1 MGLQGTLAPSARLYD
16 LSRAEIANLR
26 RAAGGHIQAARPSN
40 EAMLAYPLLASTIID
55 VASSMKG
62 TVFAMSQSAFLRTCD
77 CHGPDQRRRD
87 GRHGTGQEPR
97 QRIRI
102 ADPDRDCSRL
112 STYVSPRC
120 RKPVLSVFR
129 LDAPIGNKVARAFMH
144 LAVALPLTI
153 ILPEAQATPSNGV
166 SRVVHTMHTVAA
178 QRPRSGILC
187 QPRSSSQ
194 VDEPKEK

>member
-1 MGLQGTLAPSARLYD
+1 
-16 LSRAEIANLR
+16 
-26 RAAGGHIQAARPSN
+26 
-40 EAMLAYPLLASTIID
+40 
-55 VASSMKG
+55 
-62 TVFAMSQSAFLRTCD
+62 
-77 CHGPDQRRRD
+77 
-87 GRHGTGQEPR
+87 
-97 QRIRI
+97 
-102 ADPDRDCSRL
+102 
-112 STYVSPRC
+112 
-120 RKPVLSVFR
+120 
-129 LDAPIGNKVARAFMH
+129 MH